1 MQDSSIFLNDDDN
14 DLLPPPAKRQ
24 KLATFP
30 ELHKRV
36 LNGDA
41 EALTE
46 ILNNPS
52 HANKFKV
59 INGAGAL
66 EFEQILEVIDE
77 NYQPLVSRLMTRR
90 YIPYIFASFSKLDY
104 KKAKFYTKRFVEL
117 IFDNDESQLFQNLAT
132 KLLSVSKNS
141 LSNSKKEPNPKVTN
155 FSAVFEELI
164 SWSFFVKSSKPD
176 DISNIINQ
184 FLSLIGS
191 EMGDLERLIVIFYK
205 SQALRGILSNTFKD
219 DKTPMSTAIKQNNFD
234 LVRELYVMGEYPMTQ
249 RGYLEFLIFKLNN
262 QNEVNFSYSSF
273 TRFSTQD
280 FQDVLMS
287 FLHSSRTDASFL
299 QRLYGENFDRYISKN
314 NLSLTYFAGE
324 NKKYKPR
331 DSSPIAQTIRRFNS
345 LNHCAVVI
353 PMGNL
358 NPVQSIKKQ
367 LLHQASFFVR
377 FDKFELSPLEF
388 ALRVNRDEELVKDF
402 INLGAD
408 PNFYKNVS
416 PLDLAIELD
425 FSIETIS
432 ALFFA
437 GASPYIKRS
446 DSPCTALTTATVKKR
461 EDVLELFH
469 SNGVNLD
476 FGYNS
481 LNTMFFALDADD
493 ERMVKFLLERNV
505 STTSNAVNIWV
516 FVAISKNK
524 LKAAK
529 ALLDFEVEKN
539 GNLSGLSHAFV
550 ECKTV
555 EATHF
560 LMQSGIDPH
569 DVPTIHNLLATGIQN
584 KNEDMI
590 NLGMLLGVSPLHP
603 MILKLIKNSEKLK
616 PELIK
621 YYKDYKAGLITKK
634 TYFEVFPQQLPEAD
648 SLQEFPLGELQEF
661 FPENGVQNPMLQ
673 SVGTPKEVS
682 TPDNLGAS
690 TALFPELGVQSIV
703 LNSIGTPKETSAPDN
718 LGASTALSSAPAAS
732 AISSSTTVQ
741 TENPAPVLD
750 QQFFDDLFSSIST
763 APQISNS
770 PGLGF

>member
-1 MQDSSIFLNDDDN
+1 MQDSSIFLNDDD

-24 KLATFP
+24 KLETFP

-52 HANKFKV
+52 HANKFKT
-59 INGAGAL
+59 INGTDSL
-66 EFEQILEVIDE
+66 ELELLSEAIDE
-77 NYQPLVSRLMTRR
+77 NYPPLVSRLMASRD
-90 YIPYIFASFSKLDY
+90 IPYIFASFSKLDY

-117 IFDNDESQLFQNLAT
+117 IFDNDEPQLFQNLAT
-132 KLLSVSKNS
+132 KLLFNSKNI
-141 LSNSKKEPNPKVTN
+141 LSNSKKEPNPEVSN

-164 SWSFFVKSSKPD
+164 SWHLFVKNSKPD
-176 DISNIINQ
+176 HISNIING

-219 DKTPMSTAIKQNNFD
+219 DKTPMSAAIKQNNFD
-234 LVRELYVMGEYPMTQ
+234 LVRELYLMGEYPMTQ
-249 RGYLEFLIFKLNN
+249 QEYLEFLIFKLNN

-273 TRFSTQD
+273 ARFSTQD
-280 FQDVLMS
+280 FQVCLI
-287 FLHSSRTDASFL
+287 LFL
-299 QRLYGENFDRYISKN
+299 QTKNMGASIFQSIYGENFERYIVKHNKSLDYFRAEEKKLKPTDN
-314 NLSLTYFAGE
+314 SPLALS
-324 NKKYKPR
+324 
-331 DSSPIAQTIRRFNS
+331 IRRFNS
-345 LNHCAVVI
+345 SNHCAVVI
-353 PMGNL
+353 PTGNL
-358 NPVQSIKKQ
+358 NPVDSIKRQ
-367 LLHQASFFVR
+367 LRQQANFFVR
-377 FDKFELSPLEF
+377 VNTFELSPLEF

-402 INLGAD
+402 INLGAN

-416 PLDLAIELD
+416 PLDLSIQLD
-425 FSIETIS
+425 FSIETIR

-437 GASPYIKRS
+437 GASPYIKRY

-481 LNTMFFALDADD
+481 LNAMFFALDADD

-505 STTSNAVNIWV
+505 STISSAGLIWA

-539 GNLSGLSHAFV
+539 VNLSHLDRAFV
-550 ECKTV
+550 NCKTV
-555 EATHF
+555 EAAHL

-569 DVPTIHNLLATGIQN
+569 DVPAPHNLMVAGIQY

-590 NLGMLLGVSPLHP
+590 NLGMLLGVSPFHP
-603 MILKLIKNSEKLK
+603 SILQLIRSSEKLK

-621 YYKDYKAGLITKK
+621 YYKDYKSGLITKK
-634 TYFEVFPQQLPEAD
+634 TYFEVFPPQIPEAD
-648 SLQEFPLGELQEF
+648 SLQEIPLGELQEF
-661 FPENGVQNPMLQ
+661 FPE
-673 SVGTPKEVS
+673 
-682 TPDNLGAS
+682 
-690 TALFPELGVQSIV
+690 FGVQSPV
-703 LNSIGTPKETSAPDN
+703 LQSPVLQSIGTPKETSAPDN

-750 QQFFDDLFSSIST
+750 QQFFEDLFSSIST
-763 APQISNS
+763 APQIPNS